1 MLSRTQN
8 RKEIINDMEK
18 LWKDFFASIPYEEVE
33 ECLKQLEERINYMHT
48 SGSILVS
55 LSYL

>member
-1 MLSRTQN
+1 MLSRTQS
-8 RKEIINDMEK
+8 RKEIINEMEK

-48 SGSILVS
+48 SGSILIS
-55 LSYL
+55 LSHS